1 MSNNRD
7 RASLLDI
14 ASSAQKVLQYK
25 GNTDKGAFLAD
36 DKTQSAIVFQLLII
50 GEAVKRISSELR
62 SQHSEIPWSLIAR
75 MRDNLI
81 HRYDDIDLDEVWK
94 TSNDLIINPL
104 YQLSIGLGRKSDSK
118 SSPAIIA
125 FNLNF
130 SL

>member
-1 MSNNRD
+1 MPNRRD
-7 RASLLDI
+7 RASWLDI
-14 ASSAQKVLQYK
+14 ARAA
-25 GNTDKGAFLAD
+25 GNMDKGGFLAD

-94 TSNDLIINPL
+94 TSNEDIPTLLIALEPL
-104 YQLSIGLGRKSDSK
+104 LLEEY
-118 SSPAIIA
+118 
-125 FNLNF
+125 
-130 SL
+130 

>member
-1 MSNNRD
+1 MSNSRD

-25 GNTDKGAFLAD
+25 GNMDKIAFVAD

-50 GEAVKRISSELR
+50 GEAVKRLSPELR
-62 SQHSEIPWSLIAR
+62 SQHSDIPWSLIAR

-94 TSNDLIINPL
+94 TSNEDIPTLLIALEPL
-104 YQLSIGLGRKSDSK
+104 PLEE
-118 SSPAIIA
+118 
-125 FNLNF
+125 
-130 SL
+130 